1 MDATRLYETDFY
13 DWTNTQ
19 AQLLRAGKF
28 AEIDVEN
35 LAEEIEDM
43 GKRQKQ
49 ELISRLRVLLM
60 HLLKWEYEP
69 TYRSKSWT
77 ATIKTQRFDIAEHL
91 EQNPS
96 LKHTL
101 DFAIGKAWKGALVDA
116 DETEIDKQNFPQT
129 CPWTFDQFMAEDFW
143 PECGR
148 SEHP

>member
-1 MDATRLYETDFY
+1 MNGTLLYETDFH
-13 DWTNTQ
+13 DWTNRQ

-28 AEIDVEN
+28 AQIDVEH

-43 GKRQKQ
+43 GKRQRQ
-49 ELISRLRVLLM
+49 ELVSRLRVLLM

-96 LKHTL
+96 LKATL
-101 DFAIGKAWKGALVDA
+101 EDSIRKAWKGALVDA
-116 DETEIDKQNFPQT
+116 EVETEIDKKTFPQT

-143 PECGR
+143 PQR
-148 SEHP
+148 PRRN

>member
-1 MDATRLYETDFY
+1 MTTTLLYETDFY
-13 DWTNTQ
+13 DWTNKQ

-96 LKHTL
+96 LKATL
-101 DFAIGKAWKGALVDA
+101 DVSIGKAWKGALVDA
-116 DETEIDKQNFPQT
+116 EVETEIDKKTFPQA
-129 CPWTFDQFMAEDFW
+129 CPWTFDQFMSADFW
-143 PECGR
+143 PER
-148 SEHP
+148 VA